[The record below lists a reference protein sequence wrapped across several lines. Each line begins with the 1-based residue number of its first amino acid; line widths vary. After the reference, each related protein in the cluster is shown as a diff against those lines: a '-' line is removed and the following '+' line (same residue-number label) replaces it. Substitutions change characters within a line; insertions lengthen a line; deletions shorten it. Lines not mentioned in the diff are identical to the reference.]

1 MRKLF
6 KNLVLVLLACCLWVG
21 VSATSAFAVDPDSAR
36 AQNPQVVDTVCGQT
50 SSGDLTQQGKS
61 ASESQR
67 MAQQLPAKRWSNAT
81 GEFHLRT
88 GGFFDVTGNI
98 MSGSGNMITGFLI
111 RGGNFLPDL
120 SVTMAEFS
128 GRFCPLN
135 AVGDQV
141 DRAAGSV
148 IKAIFATPVIGF
160 LIIAALLGSVV
171 ALARSGRAN
180 LSSIGQKILIIALLS
195 VMAGGA
201 TASTGGGGVYKP
213 GVFSPGWFLTTIDR
227 AMGTLSSVPAA
238 LSQAVTGSE
247 DGNLDQDMLHCDS
260 FIAGMKNSYRS
271 GSAGNGKVSAGSLS
285 SVPASISATWEQ
297 SGMRAWTQ
305 AQFGD
310 NFFAEKV
317 GCRLLEANSGVPFT
331 IANDKEQ
338 KFFATGTTKAV
349 QENGWRLNRGG
360 SGEVKPEYGR
370 ALAWDSDGNS
380 ERMDRKM
387 IAWAACKVDQTTNVN
402 LEDAGSFTVD
412 TRFWPE
418 NKRKD
423 AETSGREWCVKA
435 FTKPDYDGKDFDI
448 GPGSSEEEK
457 IDDPVAR
464 DYVMHIHGRNTGQ
477 GMVGAITYLFSG
489 IVFGGMF
496 ILMAGGVIV
505 AKLFMIVII
514 LIGTLNLIGA
524 LFGNTMGKAL
534 RFFMMAVGICMYTLM
549 VQLAFST
556 VAAISSLLQG
566 FTSEVLSGTIA
577 IAWSGLVPVIAM
589 VCVLQALKAMGLPS
603 LLNPFAA
610 ISMTNTIA
618 AGGAAAIGAGAGA
631 WASKIGSGMAGGFM
645 GGAAGARKGMS
656 DEEAAEANAAN
667 KAAAESEAAGG
678 MTPDDGGVE
687 GEARRAAV
695 EDGGVEGKAGR
706 AAAENASGESKP
718 KLKDALRGAGAKLD
732 KAAGG
737 KLSTIGRAFKG
748 SEYGMAATYARAA
761 ARSKRGNHK
770 AKSAANRAG
779 RQWNRDI
786 KRDTARLNPKSLRS
800 RMEANGL
807 GNKFMRSA
815 DNLRDNWRSNVGG
828 FAKDVGS
835 NLASDGK
842 GALKFAGRTGV
853 SAARLAG
860 KGTAGAARMAVLAKK
875 DPRGFGRRIG
885 SAPAVAGGG
894 LANLGG
900 RLKSG
905 YSSLAETGAAVR
917 QPKARRGGP
926 TIIKRSSSPVPPPTS
941 NSGNENDGGGN
952 EK

>member
-6 KNLVLVLLACCLWVG
+6 KNLILVLLACCLWVG

-160 LIIAALLGSVV
+160 LIIAALLGSFI

-360 SGEVKPEYGR
+360 SGEVKPEYAR

-667 KAAAESEAAGG
+667 KAAAESEAASG
-678 MTPDDGGVE
+678 MAPDDGGIE
-687 GEARRAAV
+687 GKARRAAV
-695 EDGGVEGKAGR
+695 EDT
-706 AAAENASGESKP
+706 SGEGKP
-718 KLKDALRGAGAKLD
+718 KLGDAIRGAGAKLD

-737 KLSTIGRAFKG
+737 KLSAAGRLIKASKPG
-748 SEYGMAATYARAA
+748 SKKAAL
-761 ARSKRGNHK
+761 K
-770 AKSAANRAG
+770 AKSAANRAA

-786 KRDTARLNPKSLRS
+786 KRNAARLNPKSLRS
-800 RMEANGL
+800 RVEANGL
-807 GNKFMRSA
+807 GNKFMRRA

-842 GALKFAGRTGV
+842 GALKFAGRAGV

-900 RLKSG
+900 KLKSG

-917 QPKARRGGP
+917 QPKARRAGP
-926 TIIKRSSSPVPPPTS
+926 TIIKRSSSPVVPPTS
-941 NSGNENDGGGN
+941 NSGNENGGGASGGG
-952 EK
+952 EG

>member
-360 SGEVKPEYGR
+360 SGEVKPEYAR

-631 WASKIGSGMAGGFM
+631 WASRIGSGMAGGFM

-667 KAAAESEAAGG
+667 KAAAESEAASG

-687 GEARRAAV
+687 GKARRAAV
-695 EDGGVEGKAGR
+695 EDT
-706 AAAENASGESKP
+706 SGEGKP
-718 KLKDALRGAGAKLD
+718 KLGDAIRGAGAKLD

-737 KLSTIGRAFKG
+737 KLSAAGRLIKASKPG
-748 SEYGMAATYARAA
+748 SKKAAL
-761 ARSKRGNHK
+761 K
-770 AKSAANRAG
+770 AKSAANRAA

-786 KRDTARLNPKSLRS
+786 KRDAARLNPKSLRS
-800 RMEANGL
+800 RVEANGL
-807 GNKFMRSA
+807 GNKFMRRA

-842 GALKFAGRTGV
+842 GALKFAGRAGV

-860 KGTAGAARMAVLAKK
+860 KGTAGAARMAIQAKAR
-875 DPRGFGRRIG
+875 PEEFGRRIG

-894 LANLGG
+894 LASLGG

-917 QPKARRGGP
+917 QPKARRAGP
-926 TIIKRSSSPVPPPTS
+926 TIIKRSSSPVVPPTS
-941 NSGNENDGGGN
+941 NSGNENGGGASGGD
-952 EK
+952 KF

>member
-360 SGEVKPEYGR
+360 SGEVKPEYAR

-667 KAAAESEAAGG
+667 KAAAESEAASG
-678 MTPDDGGVE
+678 MAPDDGGVE
-687 GEARRAAV
+687 GKARRAAV
-695 EDGGVEGKAGR
+695 EDT
-706 AAAENASGESKP
+706 SGEGKP
-718 KLKDALRGAGAKLD
+718 KLGDAIRGASAKLD

-737 KLSTIGRAFKG
+737 KLSAAGRLIKASKPG
-748 SEYGMAATYARAA
+748 SKKAAL
-761 ARSKRGNHK
+761 K
-770 AKSAANRAG
+770 AKSAANRAA

-786 KRDTARLNPKSLRS
+786 KRNAARLNPKSLRS
-800 RMEANGL
+800 RVEANGL
-807 GNKFMRSA
+807 GNKFMRRA

-842 GALKFAGRTGV
+842 GALKFAGRAGV

-875 DPRGFGRRIG
+875 DPR
-885 SAPAVAGGG
+885 
-894 LANLGG
+894 
-900 RLKSG
+900 
-905 YSSLAETGAAVR
+905 
-917 QPKARRGGP
+917 
-926 TIIKRSSSPVPPPTS
+926 
-941 NSGNENDGGGN
+941 
-952 EK
+952 

>member
-349 QENGWRLNRGG
+349 QENGWRLNSGG
-360 SGEVKPEYGR
+360 SGEVKPEYAR

-631 WASKIGSGMAGGFM
+631 WASRIGSGMAGGFM

-656 DEEAAEANAAN
+656 DEEVAEANAAN
-667 KAAAESEAAGG
+667 KAAAESEAASG

-687 GEARRAAV
+687 GKARRAAV
-695 EDGGVEGKAGR
+695 EDT
-706 AAAENASGESKP
+706 SGEGKP
-718 KLKDALRGAGAKLD
+718 KLGDAIRGAGAKLD

-737 KLSTIGRAFKG
+737 KLSAAGRLIKASKPG
-748 SEYGMAATYARAA
+748 SKKAAL
-761 ARSKRGNHK
+761 K
-770 AKSAANRAG
+770 AKSAANRAA

-786 KRDTARLNPKSLRS
+786 KRDAARLNPKSLRS
-800 RMEANGL
+800 RVEANGL
-807 GNKFMRSA
+807 GNKFMRRA

-842 GALKFAGRTGV
+842 GALKFAGRAGV

-860 KGTAGAARMAVLAKK
+860 KGTAGAARMAIQAKAR
-875 DPRGFGRRIG
+875 PEEFGRRIG

-917 QPKARRGGP
+917 QPKARRAGP

-941 NSGNENDGGGN
+941 NSGNENGGGASGGD
-952 EK
+952 KV

>member
-360 SGEVKPEYGR
+360 SGEVKPEYAR

-667 KAAAESEAAGG
+667 KAAAESEAASG
-678 MTPDDGGVE
+678 MAPDDGGIE
-687 GEARRAAV
+687 GKARRAAV
-695 EDGGVEGKAGR
+695 EDT
-706 AAAENASGESKP
+706 SGEGKP
-718 KLKDALRGAGAKLD
+718 KLGDAIRGAGAKLD

-737 KLSTIGRAFKG
+737 KLSAAGRLIKASKPG
-748 SEYGMAATYARAA
+748 SKKAAL
-761 ARSKRGNHK
+761 K
-770 AKSAANRAG
+770 AKSAANRAA

-786 KRDTARLNPKSLRS
+786 KRNAARLNPKSLRS
-800 RMEANGL
+800 RVEANGL
-807 GNKFMRSA
+807 GNKFMRRA

-842 GALKFAGRTGV
+842 GALKFAGRAGV

-900 RLKSG
+900 KLKSG

-917 QPKARRGGP
+917 QPKARRAGP
-926 TIIKRSSSPVPPPTS
+926 TIIKRSSSPVVPPTS

>member
-360 SGEVKPEYGR
+360 SGEVKPEYAR

-631 WASKIGSGMAGGFM
+631 WASRIGSGMAGGFM

-667 KAAAESEAAGG
+667 KAAAESEAASG

-687 GEARRAAV
+687 GKARRAAV
-695 EDGGVEGKAGR
+695 EDT
-706 AAAENASGESKP
+706 SGEGKP
-718 KLKDALRGAGAKLD
+718 KLGDAIRGAGAKLD

-737 KLSTIGRAFKG
+737 KLSAAGRLIKASKPG
-748 SEYGMAATYARAA
+748 SKKAAL
-761 ARSKRGNHK
+761 K
-770 AKSAANRAG
+770 AKSAANRAA

-800 RMEANGL
+800 RVEANGL
-807 GNKFMRSA
+807 GNKFMRRA

-842 GALKFAGRTGV
+842 GALKFAGRAGV

-860 KGTAGAARMAVLAKK
+860 KGTAGAARMAIQAKAR
-875 DPRGFGRRIG
+875 PEEFGRRIG

-917 QPKARRGGP
+917 QPKARRAGP